1 MQFSVVEG
9 RPLCQI
15 SATTDTNR
23 AAFRATALLSLGG
36 VISGPHPY
44 SQPLPG
50 TAVQSQEKADPG
62 QSSLG
67 LGRGSD
73 HVILLNVVL
82 CLSCIMASGT

>member
-23 AAFRATALLSLGG
+23 QRSGLSPGG

-67 LGRGSD
+67 LGGRSD

>member
-1 MQFSVVEG
+1 MCSLVWLKEDPYVRSQQPQTPTGQRSG
-9 RPLCQI
+9 
-15 SATTDTNR
+15 
-23 AAFRATALLSLGG
+23 LSPGG

-67 LGRGSD
+67 LGGRSD